1 MKLVLD
7 TNVLYSTMARGLL
20 LELQRAQLVQLF
32 WSPKILDELSH
43 ALKDELL
50 SAELA
55 RGYPENLVSPQPMT
69 HGLSLPD
76 PNDLHVLACA
86 HTIDAHAIVT
96 FNHRD
101 FPSALIAPLVTR
113 SPDEICCELLNTNA
127 EKCLAAAQA
136 HWRSFV
142 AEKFSW
148 SEYTV
153 RLNRARLHTFHQKIG
168 LVDRN
173 LDT

>member
-20 LELQRAQLVQLF
+20 LEFQRAQLVQLF
-32 WSPKILDELSH
+32 WSPKILDELTH
-43 ALKDELL
+43 ALKDEGT
-50 SAELA
+50 STELA
-55 RGYPENLVSPQPMT
+55 RTSPTSLVVPQKLSST
-69 HGLSLPD
+69 VSLPD
-76 PNDLHVLACA
+76 TNDLHVLACA

-148 SEYTV
+148 SDYSA

>member
-1 MKLVLD
+1 MLVPRLVLD

-32 WSPKILDELSH
+32 WSPRILDELTH
-43 ALKDELL
+43 ALKDE
-50 SAELA
+50 STSTELA
-55 RGYPENLVSPQPMT
+55 LTSPTSLVVPQT
-69 HGLSLPD
+69 ISSTVSLPD

-86 HTIDAHAIVT
+86 LTANAHAIVT

-101 FPSALIAPLVTR
+101 FPPALIAPLVAR

-127 EKCLAAAQA
+127 DKCLAAAQA

-142 AEKFSW
+142 TEKFSW

-153 RLNRARLHTFHQKIG
+153 RLNRARLHGFSRE
-168 LVDRN
+168 LRS
-173 LDT
+173 